1 MSLEEDRSLQSFI
14 ESIPVPI
21 VILNSSLLPMC
32 SNKAGLES
40 FHLLD
45 VELAGSSLGEI
56 VECENSKLPGG
67 CGKTLHCSSC
77 VLRRTVTETYDTGRQ
92 SSMIH
97 AKLTTDRGDVSYM
110 VSAMKV
116 GDCVVVKLDTQAS

>member
-1 MSLEEDRSLQSFI
+1 MSFEEDRSLQSFI

-32 SNKAGLES
+32 SNKAGMES

-45 VELAGSSLGEI
+45 VELASSTLGEV
-56 VECENSKLPGG
+56 VECENSRLPGG
-67 CGKTLHCSSC
+67 CGKTVHCSGC
-77 VLRRTVTETYDTGRQ
+77 VLRRTVTDTYNTGRQ
-92 SSMIH
+92 SSMVP
-97 AKLTTDRGDVSYM
+97 AKLTTERGDVSYM

-116 GDCVVVKLDTQAS
+116 GDCVVVKLDTQAH